1 MLHGHGDDGY
11 QYNQEIIAN
20 FSSNVWFGGK
30 PSKLKDYLFSNWD
43 KIHSYPEAAAESL
56 VSAISSDL
64 QIDTNQIITTNGATE
79 AFYLIAQAFSNSK
92 SSIVIPT
99 FSEYEDACKVNKH
112 ELFYLNW
119 SNLSKHT
126 IFEDGLVWICNPN
139 NPTGDIISKSDLD
152 FLLKQNSKSI
162 FIIDEAYIDFTDA
175 IESCIDLLNKHQNL
189 ILVKSLTKNFSIPGL
204 RLGYLISNKVLVQ
217 DIQFYKAPWTVNSLA
232 IEAGKFLLREKSDF
246 LPPVSYYKSETKKFI
261 KKLEKITGF
270 KIHPSKTSF
279 FLVELEEKTAFELKK
294 YLISNFG
301 ILIRDA
307 ANFRGLNSRYF
318 RVATQTEEK
327 NQLLIEALIQWSKL
341 NS

>member
-1 MLHGHGDDGY
+1 MDMEMTDTNTIRKLLP
-11 QYNQEIIAN
+11 N

-30 PSKLKDYLFSNWD
+30 SGKLKEHLFSNWD

-56 VSAISSDL
+56 VSAISADL
-64 QIDTNQIITTNGATE
+64 DINTNQIITTNGATE
-79 AFYLIAQAFSNSK
+79 AFYLIAQTFSKSK

-99 FSEYEDACKVNKH
+99 FSEYEDACKVNEH
-112 ELFYLNW
+112 ELLYITW
-119 SNLSKHT
+119 ADLSMDYK
-126 IFEDGLVWICNPN
+126 FEEGLVWICNPN
-139 NPTGDIISKSDLD
+139 NPTGDILSKSDLEI
-152 FLLKQNSKSI
+152 LLKSNAKST
-162 FIIDEAYIDFTDA
+162 FVIDEAYIDFTDE
-175 IESCIDLLNKHQNL
+175 IDSYIDLLNNHENL

-204 RLGYLISNKVLVQ
+204 RLGYLISNKAMVQ
-217 DIQFYKAPWTVNSLA
+217 NIQFYKAPWTVNSLA
-232 IEAGKFLLREKSDF
+232 IEAGKFLIKEKADF

-261 KKLEKITGF
+261 KKLEKIPGF

-307 ANFRGLNSRYF
+307 ANFRGLNSSYF
-318 RVATQTEEK
+318 RLATQTEEK
-327 NQLLIEALIQWSKL
+327 NQLLIDALIQWSKL